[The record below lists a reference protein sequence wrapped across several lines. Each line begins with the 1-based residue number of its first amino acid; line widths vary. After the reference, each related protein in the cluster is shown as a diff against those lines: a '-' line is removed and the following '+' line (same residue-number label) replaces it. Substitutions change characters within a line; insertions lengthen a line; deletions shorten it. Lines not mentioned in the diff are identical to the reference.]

1 MDSEASVLFDALVQ
15 DYLDLKRSAFPR
27 FYFLSRE
34 ELVKIISK
42 AKQPNALQQCFQK
55 CFDGV
60 HAVAV
65 APNGTS
71 IEALYSED
79 AYKLDLLLP
88 VNALAPVEQW
98 FASLEEAMIESLK
111 INLKAAIQT
120 KVDPGVDL
128 EQWLNEHPPQC
139 ILTAAMIHWFSRT
152 EDALH
157 LAHSQGELGAFQERL
172 EDTNNEIQQ

>member
-15 DYLDLKRSAFPR
+15 DYLDLKRVAFPR

-79 AYKLDLLLP
+79 AYKLDLLQP

-98 FASLEEAMIESLK
+98 FASLEEAMIDSLK

-128 EQWLNEHPPQC
+128 EQWLNEYPPQC
-139 ILTAAMIHWFSRT
+139 ILTAAMIHWFSQT

-157 LAHSQGELGAFQERL
+157 IAQSEGEFCAFQERL